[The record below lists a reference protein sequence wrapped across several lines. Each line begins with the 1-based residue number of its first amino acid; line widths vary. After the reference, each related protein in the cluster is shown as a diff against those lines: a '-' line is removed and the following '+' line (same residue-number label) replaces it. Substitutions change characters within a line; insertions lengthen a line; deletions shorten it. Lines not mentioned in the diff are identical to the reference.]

1 MVLVSQKAPQ
11 LFALLE
17 IIAPMTN
24 QPSTNNTADTASADS
39 SVRTLLPLSTAP
51 GATSLTATPVEDPAT
66 AYKTLLS
73 PIQVGKTTFRNRVVM
88 GSMHTG
94 LEDSIEDVPKLAAF
108 YAARAEGG
116 VAAMVTGGYPPV
128 MEGNL
133 TPYGTPFN
141 TPDIAAAHREITDA
155 VHAGGAKILLQL
167 LHAGRYGYHPMA
179 QSASASQS
187 PISPFPAREMTAE
200 EVEKLIDAY
209 ATSAALAADAG
220 YDGVQV
226 MGSEGY
232 LINQFL
238 AERTN
243 QRTDEWGGSV
253 ENRQRFPVEIIK
265 AIRAKVPEDFVIDY
279 RISVLELV
287 EGGQSQEEILQ
298 LAKKIE
304 EAGAD
309 MLSSGVGWHEAQI
322 PTIVTS
328 VPRGAFAWATQK
340 VRDHVDIPV
349 VASNRI
355 NTPEVA
361 EAILDGSWDGGD
373 GQPAGDPQADL
384 VSMARP
390 LLADPEF
397 VNRAARGL
405 NTEINHCIACN
416 QACLDHTFGNQRA
429 TCLVNP
435 RAAYETEL
443 ELLPAQGSKKVG
455 VIGGG
460 VAGLFAAEALA
471 LRGHDVTVFE
481 AADTLGGQF
490 NLAMRVPGKEEFVQA
505 LYAVVNRLEG
515 LKVNISTGK
524 AVTPRELHEDFE
536 EIVVATGVRP
546 RIPEFPGVTEG
557 LEGKI
562 DGVTVATYAELIS
575 GEKTPGEYVA
585 VIGAG
590 GIGYDVAEFLLED
603 RQGTPQTLNSWNSQ
617 WGVVEASDV
626 HGNLSTPNPERP
638 QRRVV
643 MLQRKPTRM
652 GRSLGKTTGWV
663 HRATVAMGG
672 TEQIVGV
679 TYEKIDSE
687 GLHITVPVED
697 PQVTLKKIKQVKS
710 GTFEGRTLDRA
721 EKQELLEQIERE
733 TKENREQRV
742 INVDT
747 VVLCTGQES
756 IRPEGAEQEG
766 ASNVHIIGGADV
778 AAELDAKRAIRQAV
792 ELAARI

>member
-1 MVLVSQKAPQ
+1 
-11 LFALLE
+11 
-17 IIAPMTN
+17 MTN
-24 QPSTNNTADTASADS
+24 QPSNDS
-39 SVRTLLPLSTAP
+39 SVRTLLPLTTAP
-51 GATSLTATPVEDPAT
+51 GAATLTATPTEDPAT

-73 PIQVGKTTFRNRVVM
+73 PIQVGKTTFRNRVIM

-94 LEDSIEDVPKLAAF
+94 LEDNTEDVPKLAAF

-128 MEGNL
+128 LEGNL

-141 TPDIAAAHREITDA
+141 TPEIAEAHREITDA
-155 VHAGGAKILLQL
+155 VHDGGAKILLQL

-187 PISPFPAREMTAE
+187 PISPFPAREMTGE
-200 EVEKLIDAY
+200 EVEKLVDAF
-209 ATSAALAADAG
+209 AASAALAADAG

-243 QRTDEWGGSV
+243 QRTDKWGGSV
-253 ENRQRFPVEIIK
+253 ENRQRFPVEIVK

-298 LAKKIE
+298 LAKKLE

-309 MLSSGVGWHEAQI
+309 MLSSGVGWHEAQV

-328 VPRGAFAWATQK
+328 VPRGAFAWATQR
-340 VRDHVDIPV
+340 VREHVNIPV

-361 EAILDGSWDGGD
+361 EAVLDGTWDGGN
-373 GQPAGDPQADL
+373 GKPQADL

-405 NTEINHCIACN
+405 NAEINHCIACN

-443 ELLPAQGSKKVG
+443 ELLPAQGTKKIG

-524 AVTPRELHEDFE
+524 AVTPEELQADGFE
-536 EIVVATGVRP
+536 EVVVATGVRP
-546 RIPEFPGVTEG
+546 RIPEFPGVAEG
-557 LEGKI
+557 LEGTI

-575 GEKTPGEYVA
+575 GKKAPGNYVA

-603 RQGTPQTLNSWNSQ
+603 RQGEPQSLTSWNSQ
-617 WGVVEASDV
+617 WGVVEDSDV
-626 HGNLSTPNPERP
+626 HGNLSTPKPERP

-679 TYEKIDSE
+679 TYEKIDSD

-697 PQVTLKKIKQVKS
+697 PQVTLKKIKQIKS

-733 TKENREQRV
+733 TKENREERV
-742 INVDT
+742 LNVDT

-756 IRPEGAEQEG
+756 VRPAGAEQESADNRDSG
-766 ASNVHIIGGADV
+766 TVHIIGGADV

-792 ELAARI
+792 ELAAKI

>member
-1 MVLVSQKAPQ
+1 
-11 LFALLE
+11 
-17 IIAPMTN
+17 MTN

-515 LKVNISTGK
+515 LKVNISIGK

-546 RIPEFPGVTEG
+546 RIPEFPGVAEG

>member
-1 MVLVSQKAPQ
+1 
-11 LFALLE
+11 
-17 IIAPMTN
+17 MTN

-88 GSMHTG
+88 SSMHTG

-515 LKVNISTGK
+515 LKVNISIGK

-546 RIPEFPGVTEG
+546 RIPEFPGVAEG

>member
-1 MVLVSQKAPQ
+1 
-11 LFALLE
+11 
-17 IIAPMTN
+17 MTN

-220 YDGVQV
+220 YDGVQI

-361 EAILDGSWDGGD
+361 EAILVGSWDGGD
-373 GQPAGDPQADL
+373 GQPAGAPQADL

-515 LKVNISTGK
+515 LKVNISIGK

-546 RIPEFPGVTEG
+546 RIPEFPGVAEG

>member
-1 MVLVSQKAPQ
+1 
-11 LFALLE
+11 
-17 IIAPMTN
+17 MTN
-24 QPSTNNTADTASADS
+24 QPSNNSSTSADA
-39 SVRTLLPLSTAP
+39 SVRTLLPLTTAP
-51 GATSLTATPVEDPAT
+51 GAATLTATPVEDPAT

-73 PIQVGKTTFRNRVVM
+73 PIQVGKTTFRNRVIM

-128 MEGNL
+128 LEGNL

-141 TPDIAAAHREITDA
+141 TPEIAEAHREITDA

-179 QSASASQS
+179 ESASASQS
-187 PISPFPAREMTAE
+187 PISPFPAREIATE
-200 EVEKLIDAY
+200 DVEKLIDAY
-209 ATSAALAADAG
+209 AASAALAADAG

-243 QRTDEWGGSV
+243 QRTDKWGGSV

-309 MLSSGVGWHEAQI
+309 LLSSGVGWHEAQI

-340 VRDHVDIPV
+340 VREHVNIPV

-361 EAILDGSWDGGD
+361 EAILDGSWDGGN
-373 GQPAGDPQADL
+373 GEPAGTPQADL

-416 QACLDHTFGNQRA
+416 QACLDHTFENKRA

-443 ELLPAQGSKKVG
+443 ELLPAQGTKKIG

-524 AVTPRELHEDFE
+524 AVTPEELKAEGFE
-536 EIVVATGVRP
+536 EVVVATGVRP

-575 GEKTPGEYVA
+575 GKKAPGEYVA

-603 RQGTPQTLNSWNSQ
+603 RQGAPQSLTSWNSQ
-617 WGVVEASDV
+617 WGVVEDSDV
-626 HGNLSTPNPERP
+626 HGNLSSPQPERP

-652 GRSLGKTTGWV
+652 GRTLGKTTGWV
-663 HRATVAMGG
+663 HRAAVAMGG

-679 TYEKIDSE
+679 TYEKIDSD

-697 PQVTLKKIKQVKS
+697 PQVTLKKIKQIKS

-721 EKQELLEQIERE
+721 EKQELLKQIERE
-733 TKENREQRV
+733 TKENREERI

-756 IRPEGAEQEG
+756 VRPEGAEKNDAEQDST
-766 ASNVHIIGGADV
+766 SNVHIIGGADV

-792 ELAARI
+792 ELAARL

>member
-1 MVLVSQKAPQ
+1 
-11 LFALLE
+11 
-17 IIAPMTN
+17 MTN

-39 SVRTLLPLSTAP
+39 SAHTLLPLSTAP

-141 TPDIAAAHREITDA
+141 TPDIAASHREITDA

-361 EAILDGSWDGGD
+361 EAILVGSWDGGD
-373 GQPAGDPQADL
+373 GQPAGAPQADL

-515 LKVNISTGK
+515 LKVNISIGK

-546 RIPEFPGVTEG
+546 RIPEFPGVAEG

>member
-1 MVLVSQKAPQ
+1 
-11 LFALLE
+11 
-17 IIAPMTN
+17 MTN

>member
-279 RISVLELV
+279 LISVLELV

-361 EAILDGSWDGGD
+361 EAILVGSWDGGD
-373 GQPAGDPQADL
+373 GQPAGAPQADL

-443 ELLPAQGSKKVG
+443 ELFPAQGSKKVG

>member
-1 MVLVSQKAPQ
+1 M
-11 LFALLE
+11 
-17 IIAPMTN
+17 
-24 QPSTNNTADTASADS
+24 
-39 SVRTLLPLSTAP
+39 
-51 GATSLTATPVEDPAT
+51 
-66 AYKTLLS
+66 
-73 PIQVGKTTFRNRVVM
+73 
-88 GSMHTG
+88 
-94 LEDSIEDVPKLAAF
+94 
-108 YAARAEGG
+108 
-116 VAAMVTGGYPPV
+116 
-128 MEGNL
+128 
-133 TPYGTPFN
+133 
-141 TPDIAAAHREITDA
+141 
-155 VHAGGAKILLQL
+155 
-167 LHAGRYGYHPMA
+167 
-179 QSASASQS
+179 
-187 PISPFPAREMTAE
+187 
-200 EVEKLIDAY
+200 
-209 ATSAALAADAG
+209 
-220 YDGVQV
+220 
-226 MGSEGY
+226 
-232 LINQFL
+232 
-238 AERTN
+238 
-243 QRTDEWGGSV
+243 
-253 ENRQRFPVEIIK
+253 
-265 AIRAKVPEDFVIDY
+265 
-279 RISVLELV
+279 
-287 EGGQSQEEILQ
+287 
-298 LAKKIE
+298 
-304 EAGAD
+304 
-309 MLSSGVGWHEAQI
+309 
-322 PTIVTS
+322 
-328 VPRGAFAWATQK
+328 PRGAFAWATQK

-373 GQPAGDPQADL
+373 GQPAGAPQADL

-524 AVTPRELHEDFE
+524 AVSPKELQDEGFE

-546 RIPEFPGVTEG
+546 RIPEFPGVAEG

-575 GEKTPGEYVA
+575 GERTPGEYVA

-603 RQGTPQTLNSWNSQ
+603 RQGTPQSLNSWNSQ

-626 HGNLSTPNPERP
+626 HGNLSTPKPERP

>member
-304 EAGAD
+304 KAGAD

-373 GQPAGDPQADL
+373 GQPAGTPQADL

-397 VNRAARGL
+397 VNRAAHGL
-405 NTEINHCIACN
+405 NSEINHCIACN

-546 RIPEFPGVTEG
+546 RIPEFPGVAEG
-557 LEGKI
+557 LEGKV

-603 RQGTPQTLNSWNSQ
+603 RQGTPQSLNSWNSQ

-721 EKQELLEQIERE
+721 EKRELLEQIERE

>member
-1 MVLVSQKAPQ
+1 
-11 LFALLE
+11 
-17 IIAPMTN
+17 MTN

-51 GATSLTATPVEDPAT
+51 EATSLTATPVEDPAT

-373 GQPAGDPQADL
+373 GQPAGAPQADL

-546 RIPEFPGVTEG
+546 RIPEFPGVAEG

-626 HGNLSTPNPERP
+626 HGNLSTPKPERP

>member
-1 MVLVSQKAPQ
+1 
-11 LFALLE
+11 
-17 IIAPMTN
+17 MTN

-39 SVRTLLPLSTAP
+39 SAHTLLPLSTAP

-141 TPDIAAAHREITDA
+141 TPDIAASHREITDA

-515 LKVNISTGK
+515 LKVNISIGK

-546 RIPEFPGVTEG
+546 RIPEFPGVAEG